1 MTSATALNKPSIWD
15 FPNDGKCYGILKNGN
30 RCNKPTKINQMTK
43 KHNLWCDQHQTCSDQ
58 RRLMKLSCRGSN
70 TRCSDFKN
78 INAIQAQKD
87 VIQTCMSNR
96 LNMWNN
102 CYHKDVHDERH
113 YRAITFLQ
121 DRVKECKDIIEDYN
135 EMNPKEEKT
144 KKVSISQNQLDL
156 IHLTKDIA
164 AMSLESKKAPK
175 SKTTGPALPSAPPSA
190 PPSAIPTQQKK
201 KKSKKQIQPEIKI
214 TKQEEDD
221 VFATFTKMA
230 EAEQKALKENQ
241 QKKEALA
248 EEKELLKS
256 KIIEY
261 RTIKLD
267 IMNKISDIENY
278 GIQNEV
284 ASKKAITIGTKII
297 EAIDKFVKEPNA
309 TYADVIDIL
318 LYESAEPSKAVDK
331 IIDDNYKT
339 FELKA
344 KITFE
349 IIKQLIF
356 LDLFMYQIYNR
367 VDEFDQKEVEYI
379 VNILQKYKNFY
390 QNLRKSINQVNFD
403 NLAEI
408 KNIRNEYNLETDKL
422 VELQKSIF
430 KTKLYNSIY
439 DMKFHTKLY
448 KLYPPK
454 IEDFENDL
462 GGYLNILK
470 NYKI

>member
-1 MTSATALNKPSIWD
+1 
-15 FPNDGKCYGILKNGN
+15 
-30 RCNKPTKINQMTK
+30 
-43 KHNLWCDQHQTCSDQ
+43 
-58 RRLMKLSCRGSN
+58 
-70 TRCSDFKN
+70 
-78 INAIQAQKD
+78 
-87 VIQTCMSNR
+87 
-96 LNMWNN
+96 
-102 CYHKDVHDERH
+102 
-113 YRAITFLQ
+113 
-121 DRVKECKDIIEDYN
+121 
-135 EMNPKEEKT
+135 
-144 KKVSISQNQLDL
+144 
-156 IHLTKDIA
+156 
-164 AMSLESKKAPK
+164 MSLESKKAPK

-190 PPSAIPTQQKK
+190 PPSAIPSAIPTQQKK
-201 KKSKKQIQPEIKI
+201 KKSKKQIQTEIKI

>member
-1 MTSATALNKPSIWD
+1 
-15 FPNDGKCYGILKNGN
+15 
-30 RCNKPTKINQMTK
+30 
-43 KHNLWCDQHQTCSDQ
+43 
-58 RRLMKLSCRGSN
+58 
-70 TRCSDFKN
+70 
-78 INAIQAQKD
+78 
-87 VIQTCMSNR
+87 
-96 LNMWNN
+96 
-102 CYHKDVHDERH
+102 
-113 YRAITFLQ
+113 
-121 DRVKECKDIIEDYN
+121 
-135 EMNPKEEKT
+135 
-144 KKVSISQNQLDL
+144 
-156 IHLTKDIA
+156 
-164 AMSLESKKAPK
+164 
-175 SKTTGPALPSAPPSA
+175 
-190 PPSAIPTQQKK
+190 
-201 KKSKKQIQPEIKI
+201 
-214 TKQEEDD
+214 
-221 VFATFTKMA
+221 MA